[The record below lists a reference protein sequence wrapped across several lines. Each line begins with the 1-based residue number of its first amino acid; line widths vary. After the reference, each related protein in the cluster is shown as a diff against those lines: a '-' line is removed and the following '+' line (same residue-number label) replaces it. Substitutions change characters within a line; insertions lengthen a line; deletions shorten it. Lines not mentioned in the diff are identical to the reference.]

1 MVLGA
6 DHAATCIIAK
16 GWPALKAHTTVIAS
30 VIVGVLIG
38 ATTTVAQ
45 PPLQLER
52 SWSLGDNE
60 EDVLF
65 GVITDVA
72 RGKDGKTYVLD
83 QQLGVV
89 YVVSDRGVVL
99 QTFGGIG
106 EGPGEFSNPRR
117 LAVYEDGGIV
127 VLQPSPPRMSAFDG
141 SGVYRGE
148 LEVQGRNNTSTVVL
162 GLASVDGG
170 VLLHEMAT
178 DQSGAGMVQR
188 QTITVYPNV
197 NGEAVHEIFGA
208 ERSFGPARIVVRE
221 RETVPFEWVAN
232 GEHIC
237 ISKGWNF
244 DVSIVA
250 TGGKAVA
257 SLTGSVHKR
266 SRSSGQREAVE
277 SYLRRGGGTTGA
289 ELDVE
294 DFDRDV
300 QWLGMTEDGVVW
312 LLSSEG
318 ARAGGEGVLGQFDV
332 YEPGG
337 VHLGKVALAGK
348 GQSSRDRFV
357 VSGGYLYVLT
367 DFASAFASWRVG
379 RTPGE
384 STKEVDSS
392 DAEQMGVLCYRLPSL
407 ADLKKGSNP
416 GRTKH

>member
-1 MVLGA
+1 M
-6 DHAATCIIAK
+6 
-16 GWPALKAHTTVIAS
+16 KAHTAVIAS
-30 VIVGVLIG
+30 VIVGALIG

-45 PPLQLER
+45 PPLRLER
-52 SWSLGDNE
+52 SWSLGDDE

-65 GVITDVA
+65 GVIIDVA

-89 YVVSDRGVVL
+89 YVVSDSGVVL
-99 QTFGGIG
+99 QTLGGIG

-117 LAVYEDGGIV
+117 LAVLKDGGIV
-127 VLQPSPPRMSAFDG
+127 VLQPSPPRMSVFDG

-148 LEVQGRNNTSTVVL
+148 LEVHGRNSASTVVL

-178 DQSGAGMVQR
+178 DQSGAGTIQR

-197 NGEAVHEIFGA
+197 NGESVHEICRA
-208 ERSFGPARIVVRE
+208 ERSFGPARVVVRE

-232 GEHIC
+232 GERIC

-244 DVSIVA
+244 DVTIFA
-250 TGGKAVA
+250 TGGTAVA

-266 SRSSGQREAVE
+266 SRSSGQRQAVE

-289 ELDVE
+289 ELDIE
-294 DFDRDV
+294 DSDRDV

-318 ARAGGEGVLGQFDV
+318 ARAGGDGVLGQFDV

-337 VHLGKVALAGK
+337 VHLGRIPLAGK

-407 ADLKKGSNP
+407 ADLKNGSNP